1 MREAAFKSHQID
13 MMLGLASD
21 DESEEEAKMVEV
33 EIDVHSKKR
42 NINFHKIYPKRFPD
56 YSKHPETKQKV
67 L

>member
-1 MREAAFKSHQID
+1 